1 MSPQALRC
9 SGFARSEDLDPV
21 GSAGSYRG
29 VVLVEIPLPWPR
41 EITEHPALAPAA
53 PALEAA
59 NVRLQGLVP
68 DGHSA
73 PGRRRLVSFTRPAG
87 PFDRYDG
94 RAWTPGSTCGA
105 PATRAATASRPPP
118 CCCPRARCGPTSTS
132 TASSASPTA
141 RSTSTRPSGSTAA
154 APASTGPRSRRPT
167 GRACAPWVGR
177 GSATVEVVR
186 LVPVPDCGKP
196 PEEAPK
202 SAPELRVSG
211 FAAA

>member
-9 SGFARSEDLDPV
+9 SSFARSEDLDPV

-68 DGHSA
+68 EAQGP
-73 PGRRRLVSFTRPAG
+73 PGRRGVVSSPRPAG

-94 RAWTPGSTCGA
+94 RAWTVSDDRVTGAIAALAASGGSGGGGGPVGA
-105 PATRAATASRPPP
+105 RTPPRRATA
-118 CCCPRARCGPTSTS
+118 
-132 TASSASPTA
+132 
-141 RSTSTRPSGSTAA
+141 
-154 APASTGPRSRRPT
+154 
-167 GRACAPWVGR
+167 
-177 GSATVEVVR
+177 
-186 LVPVPDCGKP
+186 
-196 PEEAPK
+196 
-202 SAPELRVSG
+202 
-211 FAAA
+211 